1 MGIKLNTNYMEI
13 TIDGNTFTLLG
24 KMISRNYL
32 VVRIQT
38 KDTIFHVY
46 PSNSEL
52 GMWRFCV
59 YNNQNLL
66 HKGKNT
72 ETENYTHDYVQ
83 TTLIHFDLQQFIN
96 ETLRSLPLLEG
107 GCGTIEN
114 DDLLDQNISN
124 PERQIHEKPF
134 IYLQKTIQC
143 GETKAKGERIFFN
156 GKPVKNEPF
165 DILRAFSNQLEGMYT
180 IIDNR
185 ELFPYSTHFQSII
198 RVNGTMNRVVLR
210 RNEQI
215 EGSQTNI
222 IMLYYL
228 NVKLTK
234 DIHKDVVLD
243 AEMIENINFVCE
255 LTVHYMPCMLTTP
268 EARCNSLGLYTKYIP
283 CGAFVCK
290 LFDYYNPMQCSAEE
304 VACGKIT
311 RNYSYIGSRY
321 LYIFPF
327 KHLKPASAPAPSA
340 PPAPEPAPDPDP
352 APLALAPLAPVIGGK
367 RRYTRRRKGGLFGIR
382 SLKTKS
388 DNKKNCHRL
397 AENYKPKF
405 DFSYNKYRCADKYSK
420 DCNQLRTHAGLHF
433 ICENDKFIDA
443 YDFNR
448 EGTRVKNR
456 TDPFYDL
463 KTIPQNVNGYPWNDM
478 PHYFKEKE
486 GEYE

>member
-1 MGIKLNTNYMEI
+1 MEI

-32 VVRIQT
+32 LVRIQT
-38 KDTIFHVY
+38 KDTMFHVY

-59 YNNQNLL
+59 YNHQNLL

-72 ETENYTHDYVQ
+72 ETANYTYDYVQ
-83 TTLIHFDLQQFIN
+83 TTLLHFDLQQFIN
-96 ETLRSLPLLEG
+96 ETLGTLPWLEG
-107 GCGTIEN
+107 ACGTIEN

-134 IYLQKTIQC
+134 IYLQRTIQC

-185 ELFPYSTHFQSII
+185 ELFPYSTYFQNII

-234 DIHKDVVLD
+234 DIHKDAVLEAD
-243 AEMIENINFVCE
+243 MIENINFVCE

-268 EARCNSLGLYTKYIP
+268 EATCNSLGLYTKYIP

-327 KHLKPASAPAPSA
+327 KHLKASAPPSEPEPESAPAPA
-340 PPAPEPAPDPDP
+340 PAP
-352 APLALAPLAPVIGGK
+352 APLAPLAASGGK
-367 RRYTRRRKGGLFGIR
+367 RRYTRRKGGLFGYR

-388 DNKKNCHRL
+388 DNQKNCRRL
-397 AENYKPKF
+397 AENYKPKY
-405 DFSYNKYRCADKYSK
+405 DLLNKIYKCDKYSP
-420 DCNQLRTHAGLHF
+420 DCSHINTHAGLHF
-433 ICENDKFIDA
+433 ICANDKFIDA

-448 EGTRVKNR
+448 EGTRVKKR
-456 TDPFYDL
+456 TEPFVDL

-478 PHYFKEKE
+478 PHYFKEEKP
-486 GEYE
+486 GEYEFKTDQEMFQKR